1 MYTKGASMKSSLIL
15 TLAIMLFQV
24 AAYAQDIDLTE
35 GKIEATEA
43 GNRMELTKTYEGNI
57 DLTEGKIEAVEA
69 GMKQNLV
76 KEIEAKEI
84 KAIQLIS
91 VVSKFKIDSDEE
103 YYSFLARYN
112 TLQEDDKK
120 GISSSVHDLRSYSE
134 RFDLLI
140 KDLQKF
146 LK

>member
-1 MYTKGASMKSSLIL
+1 MYTKGAPMKTSLIL
-15 TLAIMLFQV
+15 TLAIMFFHV
-24 AAYAQDIDLTE
+24 TAYAQDVDLTQ
-35 GKIEATEA
+35 GKIEAVEA
-43 GNRMELTKTYEGNI
+43 GDRMELVKTNEGNI

-91 VVSKFKIDSDEE
+91 VVSKFKTDSDEE